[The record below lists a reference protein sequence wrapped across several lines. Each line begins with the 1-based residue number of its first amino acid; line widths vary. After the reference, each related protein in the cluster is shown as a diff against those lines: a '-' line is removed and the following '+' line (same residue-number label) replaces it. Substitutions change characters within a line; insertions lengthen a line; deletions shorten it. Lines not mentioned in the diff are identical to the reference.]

1 MPTTHTSLEDLK
13 AKHAS
18 LEHELEQENNRP
30 HPDEVLITDLKR
42 QKLKVKDQI
51 AEITRH

>member
-1 MPTTHTSLEDLK
+1 MPTTHSSLEDLK
-13 AKHAS
+13 AMHAS
-18 LEHELEQENNRP
+18 LETKLEQEHNRP
-30 HPDEVLITDLKR
+30 HPDDTVITDLKR

>member
-1 MPTTHTSLEDLK
+1 MPTTHSLEDLK

-18 LEHELEQENNRP
+18 LEHELERENNRP
-30 HPDEVLITDLKR
+30 HPDEVVIADLKR

>member
-1 MPTTHTSLEDLK
+1 MPTTHSSLEDLK
-13 AKHAS
+13 ARHAS
-18 LEHELEQENNRP
+18 LEHELEAESKRP
-30 HPDEVLITDLKR
+30 HPDEVVITDLKR